1 MQIHRSLLGTSAG
14 GKLIDYKELPN
25 LLQRLS
31 SKNLLLIT
39 RRPPEALNNPN
50 GKVIWIS
57 KVDHPNAIHP
67 SRMHALEQTV
77 WESLKGGETDGVIL
91 DALEYLMVEHGTEP
105 VLKLVGKLRDM
116 AVYNDKEFYV
126 TVSNGLDDRFLAL
139 LKRIVE

>member
-1 MQIHRSLLGTSAG
+1 MQIHRSLSGTSAG
-14 GKLIDYKELPN
+14 GKLIDYKDRPN

-57 KVDHPNAIHP
+57 RVDHPNAIHP

-77 WESLKGGETDGVIL
+77 WESLKGGETDGIIL